1 MKVAVI
7 HDWCVIYGG
16 AERVLEHILDSY
28 PQADLFT
35 LFDFVPEDQRHFMR
49 GKKPKTSFLQKV
61 PGMRKYYRKFL
72 PLMPLAIEQFDL
84 SEYDLVISSSYC
96 VAKGIMTGPNQVHV
110 SYCHS
115 PMRYAWDHYHEY
127 LKETGLTKG
136 PLSWLVRILLHR
148 IRTWDVRSSNSVDQ
162 FIANSE
168 FVRARIKKF
177 YNRTSSLLFPPIET
191 DIFKLEHNKDDYY
204 VTAGRFVPFKRLDIA
219 VEAFTKMPDKKLV
232 VIGDGPE
239 MSKLKDLAGDNIEFL
254 GFQPPEVMRE
264 HMSRARAFIFPSEED
279 FGIVPVEAQACGTP
293 VIAFGSGG
301 ALETVIPLE
310 DSQNKNKVTGMF
322 FNEQKPDSLIQTVN
336 DFENKLDY
344 FDPVFISNHAAS
356 FSPANFKK
364 ALKIQVLTAIEENTY
379 VKSRLTRKAAQS
391 SRLSN
396 EDNQPPTTSTI
407 ISAPSSESLSD
418 TMIDNIARQAA
429 ERINTPAIFLKD

>member
-1 MKVAVI
+1 MKVAII

-49 GKKPKTSFLQKV
+49 GKEPKTSFLQKV

-191 DIFKLEHNKDDYY
+191 DIFKLEHNKEDFY

-219 VEAFTKMPDKKLV
+219 VEAFSKMPDKKLV

-264 HMSRARAFIFPSEED
+264 YMSRARAFIFPSEED

-322 FNEQKPDSLIQTVN
+322 FHEQKPDSLIQTISE
-336 DFENKLDY
+336 FENKLDH
-344 FDPVFISNHAAS
+344 FDPAFISNHAAS
-356 FSPANFKK
+356 FSPEHFKK
-364 ALKIQVLTAIEENTY
+364 ALKRQVLTAIEENAY
-379 VKSRLTRKAAQS
+379 VKSRLTRKAAQL

-396 EDNQPPTTSTI
+396 KDNEPPTQKSPD
-407 ISAPSSESLSD
+407 SALPPESLSD

-429 ERINTPAIFLKD
+429 GRINTPAILLKE